1 MNWMTRDVAQ
11 VWHEWFN
18 SEKDHDTT
26 KYSFKEMLLELARL
40 PLLFKAHREGK
51 LPKVH
56 QQCSVSA
63 PVAIKN
69 DKLTCC
75 LGKNVDECPILK
87 SLDGY
92 FAQRRKF
99 YTSITE
105 DEMDGVRA
113 ATCCQHIL
121 RESEMG
127 RKHTFDTSEGY
138 VLTESDRM
146 YWDNVYRNLA
156 GPEPDPLT
164 GGHECPSDLLCTNCE
179 NYFCHE
185 CAPGNECLN
194 CKSGLRKV
202 E

>member
-1 MNWMTRDVAQ
+1 MDWMTRDVAQ

-18 SEKDHDTT
+18 SEKDHDST
-26 KYSFKEMLLELARL
+26 KYSFKEMLLELMRL
-40 PLLFKAHREGK
+40 PRLFTLHREGK

-56 QQCSVSA
+56 QQCSVSK

-87 SLDGY
+87 SLGDY
-92 FAQRRKF
+92 FATRRTF

-105 DEMDGVRA
+105 EQMDGVRA

-121 RESEMG
+121 KESGMG
-127 RKHTFDTSEGY
+127 RNHTFDTSEGY

-146 YWDNVYRNLA
+146 FWDNVYSNLA
-156 GPEPDPLT
+156 AGDPET
-164 GGHECPSDLLCTNCE
+164 T
-179 NYFCHE
+179 
-185 CAPGNECLN
+185 
-194 CKSGLRKV
+194 K
-202 E
+202 